1 MSTAADEELRLLN
14 VYAMRDVLM
23 RQHAYNEVLATE
35 ISMLLLETLVKLSD
49 EELIEV
55 KRSVRRLQRAK
66 RDSEIRSQLRTG
78 NAAQVGK
85 VHHLSERR
93 VYEIA
98 AQRPRV

>member
-23 RQHAYNEVLATE
+23 KQHAYTESLATE
-35 ISMLLLETLVKLSD
+35 ISLLLLETLVKLSD

-66 RDSEIRSQLRTG
+66 RDSDIRAQLRTG

-85 VHHLSERR
+85 EHNLSRSG
-93 VYEIA
+93 VYKIA
-98 AQRPRV
+98 RARPG